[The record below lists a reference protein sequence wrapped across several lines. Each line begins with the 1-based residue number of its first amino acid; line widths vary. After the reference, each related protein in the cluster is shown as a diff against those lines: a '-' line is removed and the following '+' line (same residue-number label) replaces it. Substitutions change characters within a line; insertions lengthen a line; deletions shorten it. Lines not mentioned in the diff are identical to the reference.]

1 MTQRTRYKKQSGG
14 HGQFGEVEI
23 TFKPSRDYDKPY
35 IFKEEV
41 FGGAVPR
48 TYFPAVEKGLIES
61 VKAGCLGGYPV
72 LGIEATLIDGAY
84 HSVKWPLRLQ
94 HLCASRKRCLR
105 QSLHYLNH
113 I

>member
-1 MTQRTRYKKQSGG
+1 MSGIGDIHLDTVLNKLKTRFKVEAKFEDVKILIVKQSKKEVTQRTRYKKQSGG

-48 TYFPAVEKGLIES
+48 TYFPAVEKDLLK
-61 VKAGCLGGYPV
+61 V
-72 LGIEATLIDGAY
+72 
-84 HSVKWPLRLQ
+84 
-94 HLCASRKRCLR
+94 
-105 QSLHYLNH
+105 
-113 I
+113 